1 MKKSIVFIALGLLVF
16 AACKK
21 SETPA
26 VYNIDGLWMGHYGN
40 GDSGVIDRYYAFA
53 IKPCGLI
60 TVEADDSVSPGTAHG
75 TWTLVGDSFKTT
87 YSYINSGPT
96 YSAVAKFDK
105 NVATLNGTWGPGTN
119 NSGGG
124 RFHMDLQ
131 K

>member
-40 GDSGVIDRYYAFA
+40 GDSGVIDMYYSFA
-53 IKPCGLI
+53 IKPGGLI

-105 NVATLNGTWGPGTN
+105 NAATLNGTWGSGTN